1 MHTTALGLV
10 VGFYLWVHAYSE
22 RAFFERGWVF
32 DKLTNRP
39 PRRVSAREA
48 LAFLIGVN
56 AMGILAWFDQI
67 ADVEPL
73 DGSAV
78 AVVRLISLGVSLC
91 VHVAAAVWLQRMFR
105 RAGSGGERAIGA
117 SAVPRQDIDAAH
129 EVPFLERGGPVR
141 SEVPRTGGAGTHV

>member
-1 MHTTALGLV
+1 MYPAAIALV
-10 VGFYLWVHAYSE
+10 VAFYLWVRSYSE
-22 RAFFERGWVF
+22 RAFFERGLALDRLKGGSPARF
-32 DKLTNRP
+32 R
-39 PRRVSAREA
+39 AREVV
-48 LAFLIGVN
+48 AFMVGVN

-105 RAGSGGERAIGA
+105 RAGSGGEGAIRA
-117 SAVPRQDIDAAH
+117 SAAPRRGTDAAH
-129 EVPFLERGGPVR
+129 EVPFLDRGGPVR